1 MTVLVVVRKGN
12 KACIAADT
20 QTNQGN
26 IVLPGEYQ
34 LNTSRSKILKVKGTY
49 VGVSGS
55 AAHKRVFESIIKKY
69 ANKLNFE
76 GAENIFETFRS
87 IHTILKDEY
96 YVLSEEGEDQPY
108 ESNQMCGVVCN
119 HTGIYDFDS
128 YREVSEFSQ
137 YWASGS
143 GMQIALGALYASYEL
158 LEDVEQIA
166 KIAVEAACKL
176 DDSCGL
182 PIETYLVDLKK

>member
-34 LNTSRSKILKVKGTY
+34 IKKSRTKIIRFKNTYIGI
-49 VGVSGS
+49 SGS
-55 AAHKRVFESIIKKY
+55 AAHKRVFDSIVKNY
-69 ANKLNFE
+69 SDRLNFQ
-76 GAENIFETFRS
+76 GTDNIFETFRS

-96 YVLSEEGEDQPY
+96 YVLSEEGEEQPY
-108 ESNQMCGVVCN
+108 ESNQMCGIICN
-119 HTGIYDFDS
+119 STGIYDFDS
-128 YREVSEFSQ
+128 YREVAEFSQ

-143 GMQIALGALYASYEL
+143 GMQIALGALYAAYEL

-182 PIETYLVDLKK
+182 PIESYLVDLKP